1 MVSEYIYIYI
11 HMSWTCLNGSCCNV
25 FCNLIWSTVERF
37 HDVCWVSP
45 LANEFERMPQLCN
58 SNAIMCHHL
67 TPVQM
72 LVRGKLK
79 ALQWEMLLVQPAQ
92 LCRVYARYESMQ
104 YRLKTLLIYPASNV
118 HMADV
123 GGNDGGNG
131 DANGAAND
139 EGNGNDDEVND
150 DWATRHI
157 GIATV
162 HRVTIGKR
170 QWFPEAQEHNGRIYI
185 TLTKADATLCLL
197 VTGKAQNRHS
207 KKEVHNLNVE
217 WWQDTKQKSISDLF
231 NILWQGLFEAD
242 PIYTFES

>member
-1 MVSEYIYIYI
+1 
-11 HMSWTCLNGSCCNV
+11 
-25 FCNLIWSTVERF
+25 
-37 HDVCWVSP
+37 
-45 LANEFERMPQLCN
+45 
-58 SNAIMCHHL
+58 MCHHL
-67 TPVQM
+67 AAVAHACKGQAESIAMGDVVGLACAT
-72 LVRGKLK
+72 
-79 ALQWEMLLVQPAQ
+79 LQGI
-92 LCRVYARYESMQ
+92 CNIYESMQ
-104 YRLKTLLIYPASNV
+104 YRLKTSLIYPASNV
-118 HMADV
+118 HMADD
-123 GGNDGGNG
+123 GGNNGGNG

-139 EGNGNDDEVND
+139 DGNDNDDEVND

-170 QWFPEAQEHNGRIYI
+170 QWYPESQEHNGRIYI

-217 WWQDTKQKSISDLF
+217 WWQDTRQKSISDLF
-231 NILWQGLFEAD
+231 NILWQGPFEAD